1 MLLGLPILAINPIP
15 GQEEENAEVL
25 EEMGVS
31 VWVREKDNFEEK
43 VKDIIKEENLE
54 LLKQNAKKIAKPHS
68 AEEICKIIFE
78 ENK

>member
-1 MLLGLPILAINPIP
+1 MFLGLPILAINPIP

-43 VKDIIKEENLE
+43 VKNMLNKENLE
-54 LLKQNAKKIAKPHS
+54 NLKENAKKIGKPCA

-78 ENK
+78 EN